1 MSGGPCRQ
9 DLGAE
14 HDGSS
19 GRGGAG
25 EPAEAA
31 TCAHGHLEG
40 FGPSPGSLHPSGQAP
55 GGLRETPQRG
65 TLGGSAVCAWQPKQQ
80 EPHGQVQRMEAAE
93 KRRADEVQ
101 RRVAQQAAGVIM
113 VFFGAFRLVVSQPK
127 YPGFYLRRWKPA
139 L

>member
-1 MSGGPCRQ
+1 M
-9 DLGAE
+9 
-14 HDGSS
+14 
-19 GRGGAG
+19 
-25 EPAEAA
+25 
-31 TCAHGHLEG
+31 
-40 FGPSPGSLHPSGQAP
+40 PSPGSLHPRSGQAP
-55 GGLRETPQRG
+55 GGLREAPQRG

-113 VFFGAFRLVVSQPK
+113 VFFGAFPLVVSQPK